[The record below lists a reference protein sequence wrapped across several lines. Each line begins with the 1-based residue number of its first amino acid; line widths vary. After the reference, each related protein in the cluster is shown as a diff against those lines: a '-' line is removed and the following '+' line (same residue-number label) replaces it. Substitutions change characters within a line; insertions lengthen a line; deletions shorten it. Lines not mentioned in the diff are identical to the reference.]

1 MPRYAHDLN
10 QIQYW
15 FMGIVGSNI
24 LFLSVLAHELSHSLA
39 ARSYGI
45 RVKQII
51 LFIFGGVSDI
61 EEEPKGFKK
70 EFKLAIAGPLISLGL
85 SMVFALLWSITN
97 MIITQSQSASPV
109 EDFSILL
116 LTMVNAILYYSSI
129 LHLILGLFNLIPAFP
144 MDGARILR
152 SILYNRNKNYDKSTR
167 IAVRI
172 GVIMS
177 YIFFGFGILTILSG
191 SFVSGLWIFLIGWFL
206 QNGAQSYISI

>member
-1 MPRYAHDLN
+1 MPRYAPDLN

-15 FMGIVGSNI
+15 IMGIAGSI
-24 LFLSVLAHELSHSLA
+24 TLFLSVLVHELSHSLA

-61 EEEPKGFKK
+61 EEEPKDFKK
-70 EFKLAIAGPLISLGL
+70 EFKWAIAGTLISLGL

-116 LTMVNAILYYSSI
+116 LTMVNAILY
-129 LHLILGLFNLIPAFP
+129 
-144 MDGARILR
+144 
-152 SILYNRNKNYDKSTR
+152 
-167 IAVRI
+167 
-172 GVIMS
+172 
-177 YIFFGFGILTILSG
+177 
-191 SFVSGLWIFLIGWFL
+191 
-206 QNGAQSYISI
+206 